1 MKKISYI
8 RSICTAF
15 VLFLSIQHLACAI
28 ELPAGADAS
37 SINVHDMDLIKQRQL
52 INKET
57 QDFQTFQD
65 RKKKEK
71 TNDKN
76 KSEAIE
82 NFPGVP
88 SEPIIRAKVTE
99 YQSKGVFVDKIEF
112 SPSQIFSEEE
122 LNAYAKE
129 LEGKNV
135 FIGDI
140 QAVVDEINYNYALK
154 GFVTA
159 RAFLTEQT
167 IDNGTIKITLVE
179 GKTGQISI
187 VDNRWT
193 KDSYIQKRIQ
203 EEPGNVFDIVRL
215 EQDIIKFNRYNQG
228 VKLKADLRPGEV
240 DETTDINIKTEEEFP
255 YRLSAFYDN
264 AGRTTIGKQRAGL
277 MMQADSL
284 FGYRDT
290 LTTGAYLSRSSVTPF
305 VNYSIPVNKYDGRV
319 GFTYSSSFAEITSG
333 DFSMFHIKS
342 RSQNYALYYMHPLV
356 RTPRFELTGIAAA
369 NYKQATTSFDN
380 VDLYTDK
387 VTSTQGSINAK
398 YDSKR
403 GIWYLTQSVY
413 QAFPIFSDASHYFKY
428 EGALIR
434 LHDFGHGIVGQFRT
448 NYQFIPEKVVPYI
461 DQFQSGGLATVRG
474 YSEGLLIGKSGYFL
488 SGELMFPIAPSTI
501 KVKDK
506 KTKEEKRIPFIGK
519 YVKGAVFMDQATVF
533 PFKGEGPGKEGYNAN
548 DMLLSGGLGLRA
560 ELPGDLTARVY
571 WGFPFIR
578 NSHEAVQQSG
588 RFHFELSLTPDFYKL
603 VQWKIAKDKV
613 KIEKEE
619 IKEKL

>member
-57 QDFQTFQD
+57 KDFQTFQD
-65 RKKKEK
+65 RKKKDS
-71 TNDKN
+71 TKN
-76 KSEAIE
+76 NKESEVIE
-82 NFPGVP
+82 NPHASNMEQV
-88 SEPIIRAKVTE
+88 IKAKVTE
-99 YQSKGVFVDKIEF
+99 YQTKGVFVEKIEF
-112 SPSQIFSEEE
+112 SSSQIFSESE
-122 LNAYAKE
+122 LNDFAKE

-135 FIGDI
+135 FISDI
-140 QAVVDEINYNYALK
+140 QKVVDEINYTYALK

-167 IDNGTIKITLVE
+167 IDNGAVKITLVE
-179 GKTGQISI
+179 GKTGQIS
-187 VDNRWT
+187 VQDNKWT
-193 KDSYIQKRIQ
+193 KNSYIKNRIN
-203 EEPGNVFDIVRL
+203 ENPGSVFDIVRL

-228 VKLKADLRPGEV
+228 IKLKADLRPGEV
-240 DETTDINIKTEEEFP
+240 DETTDINIKTEEDFP
-255 YRLSAFYDN
+255 YRISAFYDN
-264 AGRTTIGKQRAGL
+264 AGRTTIGKQRGGV

-284 FGYRDT
+284 FGYRDSFT
-290 LTTGAYLSRSSVTPF
+290 AGSYMSRSSVTPF
-305 VNYSIPVNKYDGRV
+305 VNYNIPVNKYDGRV

-333 DFSMFHIKS
+333 DFSMFNIKS
-342 RSQNYALYYMHPLV
+342 RSHNYALYYMHPLI

-369 NYKQATTSFDN
+369 NYKQATTSFDS

-387 VTSTQGSINAK
+387 VTSAQGSLNAK

-403 GIWYLTQSVY
+403 GIWYLTQSVT
-413 QAFPIFSDASHYFKY
+413 QAFPLFSDASHYFKY

-448 NYQFIPEKVVPYI
+448 NYQFIPEDVVPYI

-474 YSEGLLIGKSGYFL
+474 YSEGLLIGKTGYFL
-488 SGELMFPIAPSTI
+488 SGELMFPIAPSSI
-501 KVKDK
+501 KIKNR
-506 KTKEEKRIPFIGK
+506 KTKEEKTVPFIGK

-548 DMLLSGGLGLRA
+548 DMLLSGGMGLRI
-560 ELPGDLTARVY
+560 ELPGDMTARLY

-578 NSHEAVQQSG
+578 NNHEAVQQSG
-588 RFHFELSLTPDFYKL
+588 RFHFELALTPDFYKL
-603 VQWKIAKDKV
+603 VQWKTEKDKS
-613 KIEKEE
+613 KTE
-619 IKEKL
+619 EKL